1 VESKGFWRS
10 VFSALTKYAKPHSLV
25 CETKFRNSVKIV
37 TGGLPAVLGLPLALP
52 FLMAKAK
59 TSKGAGGIT
68 SKALHSRVSFLY
80 QVAAYL
86 ATREPQC
93 QNSSNADRTGLN
105 QDVVT
110 ASQSVSQDDIILPSQ
125 ALSRRCIS
133 DLRAVS
139 LKTQIRLSPSMK
151 QSICKRCDIML
162 IDGSTCVSEIE
173 NKSKG
178 GRKPWADVLV
188 RRCKSCGYERR
199 FPCEAKRQ
207 ARRPHRPLKAK
218 GVEHG

>member
-1 VESKGFWRS
+1 
-10 VFSALTKYAKPHSLV
+10 
-25 CETKFRNSVKIV
+25 
-37 TGGLPAVLGLPLALP
+37 
-52 FLMAKAK
+52 MAKAK
-59 TSKGAGGIT
+59 ASKGTGGIT
-68 SKALHSRVSFLY
+68 NKALHSRLSFLY
-80 QVAAYL
+80 QAAAYL

-93 QNSSNADRTGLN
+93 QHGKSAKQRGIR
-105 QDVVT
+105 QDVAT
-110 ASQSVSQDDIILPSQ
+110 MSQTPSKDNIRLPTQ

-151 QSICKRCDIML
+151 HSICKRCDIML

-199 FPCEAKRQ
+199 FPCGAKRQ

-218 GVEHG
+218 DPERG

>member
-1 VESKGFWRS
+1 
-10 VFSALTKYAKPHSLV
+10 
-25 CETKFRNSVKIV
+25 
-37 TGGLPAVLGLPLALP
+37 
-52 FLMAKAK
+52 MAKVK
-59 TSKGAGGIT
+59 TSKGVSGVT
-68 SKALHSRVSFLY
+68 NKALHSRVSFLY
-80 QVAAYL
+80 QAAAYL

-93 QNSSNADRTGLN
+93 QNSNSVDRTGLHK
-105 QDVVT
+105 DVLTV
-110 ASQSVSQDDIILPSQ
+110 SQTTSQDDIKLPSQ

-151 QSICKRCDIML
+151 RSICKRCDIML
-162 IDGSTCVSEIE
+162 IDGSTCASEIE

-178 GRKPWADVLV
+178 GRKPWANILV

-207 ARRPHRPLKAK
+207 ARRPHRPLKARMQNMA
-218 GVEHG
+218 ESYTHS